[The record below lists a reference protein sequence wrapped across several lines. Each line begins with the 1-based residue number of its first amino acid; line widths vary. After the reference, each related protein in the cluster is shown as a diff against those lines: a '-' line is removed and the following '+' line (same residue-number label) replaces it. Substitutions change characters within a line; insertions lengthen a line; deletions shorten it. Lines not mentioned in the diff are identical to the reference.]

1 MTIQIH
7 TITSIQYA
15 SADDGPEAPCIF
27 TWTDGR
33 TETHPKSWRGFFR
46 GVVGGRNGNGD
57 ECEWR
62 DGTGMNTRWS
72 VVDALEDEGGAI
84 AAYEPPPPPE
94 EPEEE

>member
-7 TITSIQYA
+7 TIASIVYA
-15 SADDGPEAPCIF
+15 SADDGPDAPCIF

-33 TETHPKSWRGFFR
+33 SETHPKSWTGFFR

-62 DGTGMNTRWS
+62 DGTGMDAGSS
-72 VVDALEDEGGAI
+72 VVQSFGGAI
-84 AAYEPPPPPE
+84 GAYEPPPPPE
-94 EPEEE
+94 PEE